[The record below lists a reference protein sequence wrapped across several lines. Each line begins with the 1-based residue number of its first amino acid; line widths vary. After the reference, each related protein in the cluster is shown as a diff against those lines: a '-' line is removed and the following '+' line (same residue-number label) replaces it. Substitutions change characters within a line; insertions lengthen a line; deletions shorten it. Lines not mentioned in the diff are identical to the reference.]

1 VPWKRG
7 VFALFV
13 AAAGTNVPTPLLLLY
28 QQRFGLSAEVL
39 TVLFATYAAGLVP
52 ALFFAGPLSDRWGR
66 RRVALPGVA
75 LCGLASLAFAFAGD
89 SLPLLFGARFLQGVV
104 SGVVFSVGSAWVVEL
119 SVASGMA
126 AGGRRA
132 AFAMTAGFSLGPL
145 TSGLLGQYA
154 PAPTVVPYLV
164 HVCLAAAGFALALPL
179 PETVPLTAR
188 PDGSGGPSPTH
199 RDRARVVAP
208 GLWPLLLTVLAP
220 VAVCVYAFPSSVISA
235 VPLLAPLPASGVAV
249 VGVLAGITLGAG
261 ALVSGLQA
269 RLGPWTAVVGTA
281 LGAAGFAAAA
291 MFVGTGRLP
300 WLFLAAPLFGAGSG
314 LCLAAG
320 LAAIAR
326 IAPTQHRG
334 ALTSWFLACAY
345 VGFAAP
351 FLIAAAARHVDGRLP
366 LAVGAVLTGLITVR
380 LLPAARGRRL

>member
-1 VPWKRG
+1 M
-7 VFALFV
+7 
-13 AAAGTNVPTPLLLLY
+13 
-28 QQRFGLSAEVL
+28 
-39 TVLFATYAAGLVP
+39 P

-104 SGVVFSVGSAWVVEL
+104 SGVVFSVGSAWVAEL

-154 PAPTVVPYLV
+154 PAPTVLPYLV
-164 HVCLAAAGFALALPL
+164 HVCLAAVGFALALPL
-179 PETVPLTAR
+179 PETVPVAAR
-188 PDGSGGPSPTH
+188 PARFDGASPVH
-199 RDRARVVAP
+199 RVPVVAP

-269 RLGPWTAVVGTA
+269 RLGPWTAVAGTV

-291 MFVGTGRLP
+291 LFVGTGALP
-300 WLFLAAPLFGAGSG
+300 WLFAAAPLFGAGSG

-326 IAPTQHRG
+326 IAPPQHRG

-345 VGFAAP
+345 VGFVAP
-351 FLIAAAARHVDGRLP
+351 FLITAAARSVEGQVP
-366 LAVGAVLTGLITVR
+366 LAVGAVLTGLIAVR